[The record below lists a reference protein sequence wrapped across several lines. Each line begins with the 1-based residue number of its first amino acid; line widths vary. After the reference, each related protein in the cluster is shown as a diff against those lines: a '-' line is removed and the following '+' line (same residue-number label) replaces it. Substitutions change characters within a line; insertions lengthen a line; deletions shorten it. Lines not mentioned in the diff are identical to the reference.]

1 MSVLA
6 PQISPTHQFMS
17 CPALSMVFRQLG
29 RLFGQLREA
38 GIKNARYISYVKL
51 RTIEDQIED
60 EIEVN
65 RGQLR

>member
-1 MSVLA
+1 
-6 PQISPTHQFMS
+6 
-17 CPALSMVFRQLG
+17 MVFGQLG

-38 GIKNARYISYVKL
+38 GIKNHDFSICSANISYVKL

-65 RGQLR
+65 RGQLRTSSIVLNSTSIDLY